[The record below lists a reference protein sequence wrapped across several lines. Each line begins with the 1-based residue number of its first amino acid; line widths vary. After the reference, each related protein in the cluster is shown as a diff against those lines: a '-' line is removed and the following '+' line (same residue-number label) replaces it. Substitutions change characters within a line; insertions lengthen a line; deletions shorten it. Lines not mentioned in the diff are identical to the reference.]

1 MLRLTKR
8 QPDFWDELLP
18 AEVRRLSAELTAVD
32 EVLDDER
39 FLAPFVAR
47 FPSKRGRQTIPMETY
62 LRLMYLKVR
71 YGFGYESL
79 VAEVS
84 DSVSWRRF
92 CRISLSERVP
102 DASTLIKLTN
112 GPCRG
117 LAEEVHTAL
126 VQKLAEKKVLKGS
139 KLRVDTTVVEA
150 DIHYPTDADLLADG
164 VRVVTRTTRQ
174 LQRQLQQE
182 SQSAGK
188 PFKDVGRTVKKG
200 LLTLGKGLKAKVGDK
215 STTRAGITAQILAI
229 AEDVVRRATTI
240 RAKVVRGLAG
250 TAVPE
255 GVHRRVGQLG
265 TWLERTE
272 RIIEQTKQVLD
283 GNVYVKDRLVSLF
296 DTDARPIRKG
306 QLKVAG
312 GTQFGYKAV
321 VADDEAGFVTDVH
334 VVSGNPQ
341 DSTLLVGAVQ
351 RHRDRVHRV
360 PTAVAADR
368 GMTSAANDVALADLG
383 VAYRSLPRQGSLTP
397 LQRDTEHQPW
407 FRQLQRFRA
416 GGEARISLLKRKYGW
431 RRSRLRG
438 LSGVQTWLGWGVIA
452 HNLTKYARL
461 QLVTAA

>member
-18 AEVRRLSAELTAVD
+18 ADVRRQSAELTTVD
-32 EVLDDER
+32 DLLDDER
-39 FLAPFVAR
+39 FLAPFVTR

-92 CRISLSERVP
+92 CRVSLSERVP

-126 VQKLAEKKVLKGS
+126 VQKLAEKKVLKGR

-164 VRVVTRTTRQ
+164 VRVLTRTTRQ
-174 LQRQLQQE
+174 LQQE
-182 SQSAGK
+182 NQSSGK

-200 LLTLGKGLKAKVGDK
+200 LLTLGKGLKAKGGDT
-215 STTRAGITAQILAI
+215 STTRASVTADILGI
-229 AEDVVRRATTI
+229 AEDVVRRATRI
-240 RAKVVRGLAG
+240 RAKVAQGVATTER
-250 TAVPE
+250 AVPD
-255 GVHRRVGQLG
+255 GVHRRLRQLG

-272 RIIEQTKQVLD
+272 RIIEQTKQVLG
-283 GNVYVKDRLVSLF
+283 GNVHVKNRLVSLF
-296 DTDARPIRKG
+296 DPDARPIRKG

-334 VVSGNPQ
+334 VVSGNPE
-341 DSTLLVGAVQ
+341 DRTLLVAAVQ
-351 RHRDRVHRV
+351 RHCGRVHQV
-360 PTAVAADR
+360 PRAVAADR

-383 VAYRSLPRQGSLTP
+383 VTYRSLPRQGSLTP
-397 LQRDTEHQPW
+397 LERDKEHQPW

-438 LSGVQTWLGWGVIA
+438 LAGVQTWLNWGVIA